1 MFGFFM
7 FAQPMFADVP
17 QIGGN
22 PPSGGGGGGGDAG
35 RHSRHHLDRREQET
49 RIEIMLLTFLNTQ

>member
-17 QIGGN
+17 RFQGSSG
-22 PPSGGGGGGGDAG
+22 SGGGGGT
-35 RHSRHHLDRREQET
+35 SRRKKHPADERREFEN
-49 RIEIMLLTFLNTQ
+49 RLEITLISFLNTQE